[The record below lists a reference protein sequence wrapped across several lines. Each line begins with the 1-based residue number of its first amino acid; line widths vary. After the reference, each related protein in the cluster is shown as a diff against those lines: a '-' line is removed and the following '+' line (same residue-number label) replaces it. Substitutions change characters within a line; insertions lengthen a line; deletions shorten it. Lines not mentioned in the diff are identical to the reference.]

1 MADKD
6 TGTVKIVLPSRPEYL
21 LVARLATSGV
31 GLRADLTVDDI
42 EDLKVAV
49 AEACTNVINHAFGEN
64 VKPADRVINLRMSA
78 GRGEMTVEV
87 EDQGRGFDPQ
97 ELELVGMSIADS
109 REGAY
114 TVGFFLFWILFA
126 LSSSLT
132 WLLTTDRP
140 PRTRG

>member
-1 MADKD
+1 M
-6 TGTVKIVLPSRPEYL
+6 I
-21 LVARLATSGV
+21 
-31 GLRADLTVDDI
+31 
-42 EDLKVAV
+42 
-49 AEACTNVINHAFGEN
+49 
-64 VKPADRVINLRMSA
+64 
-78 GRGEMTVEV
+78 
-87 EDQGRGFDPQ
+87 DPQ